1 MTLLHADSLSAAP
14 PAPAVRR
21 ISESDLDW
29 ALAQGWKDFR
39 EKRGDILILA
49 LLYPLLGFLA
59 AAVAF
64 DDTFLP
70 MFFPLIAGVSIL
82 GPAAASGFYEIARR
96 REAGL
101 DSSWMHFLDPLN
113 GRSRAG
119 LAILT
124 AGLAALFVGW
134 LLTAAVIAAATLGVA
149 PSTGAADFL
158 RRVLTTPQG
167 WTMVLLGNLAGF
179 GFAAA
184 TLILSLVSF
193 PMVVDGTAG
202 PLTAVTTSINAF
214 RKNSGVIASWGLRVA
229 GLLVLGALPAFI
241 GLAVVL
247 PVLGYATWH
256 LYTRLVVR

>member
-1 MTLLHADSLSAAP
+1 MTLLNANSLSAAP
-14 PAPAVRR
+14 AAPAVRR

-59 AAVAF
+59 AAVTL
-64 DDTFLP
+64 DGTFLP

-82 GPAAASGFYEIARR
+82 GPVAASGFYEIARR

-101 DSSWMHFLDPLN
+101 ASSWKHFLDPLN

-124 AGLAALFVGW
+124 AGLAMLFVGW

-149 PSTGAADFL
+149 PSTGAADLL
-158 RRVLTTPQG
+158 RRIVTTPQG

-179 GFAAA
+179 VFAAA
-184 TLILSLVSF
+184 TLILSMVSF
-193 PMVVDGTAG
+193 PMVVDGTGG
-202 PLTAVTTSINAF
+202 PLTAVITSISAF
-214 RKNSGVIASWGLRVA
+214 QKNPGVIASWGLRVA
-229 GLLVLGALPAFI
+229 GLLVLGSLPAFL
-241 GLAVVL
+241 GLAIVL